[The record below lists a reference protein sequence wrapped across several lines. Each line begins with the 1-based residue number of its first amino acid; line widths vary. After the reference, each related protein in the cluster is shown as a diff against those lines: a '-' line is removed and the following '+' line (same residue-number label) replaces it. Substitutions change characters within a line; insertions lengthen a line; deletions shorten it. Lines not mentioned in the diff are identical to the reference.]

1 MQLATRSLKPCSDRP
16 HRSWVKR
23 SRKRAVVAIHRA
35 GRRVHAKIGGVQ
47 LKVGDTLLIL
57 SDSDFG
63 DRWGERSVFLLV
75 SRIGGVPAAATKK
88 APVVGIVVLCATV
101 GELPVLQAA
110 LLGAF
115 TLVISGVL
123 TPAEA
128 RNAVDLDVVLV
139 IAGAFG
145 LGAALQVSGLAELAA
160 AFLVAGLWGWG
171 AKGALFGIVLATV
184 ALISIITNNAAAV
197 LVFPIAMSTA
207 ADLGLDPRPFAI
219 AASASFLT
227 PVAYQT
233 NIMVYGPG
241 GYRFTDYTRL
251 GLPLTIIV
259 VAVTVM
265 LVPTLW
271 PFR

>member
-63 DRWGERSVFLLV
+63 DRWRERSVFLLV

>member
-1 MQLATRSLKPCSDRP
+1 MLTFVGRADMVVDIQNAAGLVSSEQQHVAEFDTTRHTFFEAVLGPTSPLVGQTLKEASF
-16 HRSWVKR
+16 R
-23 SRKRAVVAIHRA
+23 SRYQAAVVAIHHA

-63 DRWGERSVFLLV
+63 DRWSERSVFLLV

-88 APVVGIVVLCATV
+88 VPVVGIVVLCATV
-101 GELPVLQAA
+101 GALPVLQAA

-128 RNAVDLDVVLV
+128 RNAVDLDVILV

-160 AFLVAGLWGWG
+160 AFLVAGL
-171 AKGALFGIVLATV
+171 
-184 ALISIITNNAAAV
+184 
-197 LVFPIAMSTA
+197 
-207 ADLGLDPRPFAI
+207 
-219 AASASFLT
+219 
-227 PVAYQT
+227 
-233 NIMVYGPG
+233 G
-241 GYRFTDYTRL
+241 G
-251 GLPLTIIV
+251 
-259 VAVTVM
+259 
-265 LVPTLW
+265 
-271 PFR
+271 